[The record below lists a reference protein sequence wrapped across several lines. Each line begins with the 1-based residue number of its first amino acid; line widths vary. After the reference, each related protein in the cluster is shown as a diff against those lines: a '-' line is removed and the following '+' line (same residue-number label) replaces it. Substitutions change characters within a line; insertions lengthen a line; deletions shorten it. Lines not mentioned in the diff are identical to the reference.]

1 MPKCKGGSLAVGTYV
16 QRGSAPPPPITG
28 KGGGV
33 MFATPFY
40 VSVKEGGSLSGARYL
55 DEPKPCV
62 LTAVALEVR
71 SEATSI
77 LLGIAPSCNQGCQ
90 IMG

>member
-1 MPKCKGGSLAVGTYV
+1 MPKSKVVWQWVPTFKEAVPP
-16 QRGSAPPPPITG
+16 SPPPPG

-40 VSVKEGGSLSGARYL
+40 VSGKEGGSLSGARYL

-62 LTAVALEVR
+62 LTAVAL
-71 SEATSI
+71 
-77 LLGIAPSCNQGCQ
+77 
-90 IMG
+90 